1 MENIFTGL
9 AILFGASSIGI
20 IILYVLYRTDK
31 KERYPIHSDITY
43 DHVEEDIQ
51 KAVKRKKRKTA
62 NAKRKSTNTKRTNN
76 SDK

>member
-20 IILYVLYRTDK
+20 VILYVLYRTDK
-31 KERYPIHSDITY
+31 KERYPVHSDITY

-51 KAVKRKKRKTA
+51 KAIKRKKRKTA